1 MTSPCRASALAAP
14 RYFRW
19 VAGGGCPAPGPLG
32 SGRARLVHP
41 ALQGMDSLHVGRPF
55 RPRHAPAAAIRRG
68 HVETLPGHNVP
79 DALPLSG
86 SMTRRPLP
94 STGSPGTG
102 SPASQVLRGA
112 PTPRRP
118 SRRAPFPSP
127 GGTALA
133 SLSSLARP
141 AGTLRGTSPG
151 FGVRSPDRSPPDRG
165 GEVSQVP
172 GVPTDARAPFSDPGG
187 TLAPG
192 HQAPRCCLPLF
203 GRRRLPRPN
212 DFGAQ

>member
-1 MTSPCRASALAAP
+1 
-14 RYFRW
+14 
-19 VAGGGCPAPGPLG
+19 
-32 SGRARLVHP
+32 
-41 ALQGMDSLHVGRPF
+41 
-55 RPRHAPAAAIRRG
+55 
-68 HVETLPGHNVP
+68 
-79 DALPLSG
+79 
-86 SMTRRPLP
+86 MTRRLLP

-102 SPASQVLRGA
+102 SPASRVLRGA

-172 GVPTDARAPFSDPGG
+172 GVPTDARALFSDPGG
-187 TLAPG
+187 TGAPG
-192 HQAPRCCLPLF
+192 PYGAQVLPSALRTASAPTT
-203 GRRRLPRPN
+203 RRFRGSIARPARLPVYASPHGSPRETQDSVPAGGQPLPGRSSLPGTAKTFRP
-212 DFGAQ
+212 DHHHPLSAELPVLPSFLTHPKAVGASPLTSAAPLP